1 MQETDETQPEADLE
15 TYTNPRESKSYG
27 FNVNL
32 FKIKPVS
39 TAL

>member
-15 TYTNPRESKSYG
+15 TYTNPKESKNYD

-32 FKIKPVS
+32 LKI
-39 TAL
+39 